1 MIESHTR
8 GLVAGTCGRD
18 LSLSVYIV
26 ENCGTIDMIPAT
38 SPRNQTSLI
47 RGTSRRD
54 QKCGPCD

>member
-1 MIESHTR
+1 M
-8 GLVAGTCGRD
+8 GLVAGTYPLVCTG
-18 LSLSVYIV
+18 
-26 ENCGTIDMIPAT
+26 EKIDRFVKLLVPAT